1 MIHTM
6 IITHVAAFA
15 AGVTF
20 GLLAIALCIAA
31 GDRDNRDDDSGGDSG
46 RNDI

>member
-1 MIHTM
+1 M

-15 AGVTF
+15 AGVMF

-31 GDRDNRDDDSGGDSG
+31 GDRDNRDDDIGDRDD